1 MAYKIEYYYASSI
14 GKCRKANQD
23 NFSCN
28 GKYME
33 SENQGTGGVK
43 EGVVSVKERPVF
55 GVFDGMGGE
64 ERGEMAAFIASK
76 HMAEFSFSKEGSEK
90 GFFDFCSQAN
100 RQICQ
105 YAEENQVSSMGTTAA
120 ILRFEKKKS
129 CLCNIG
135 DSKIFLFD
143 GSNLTQLSY
152 DHVGIAAFGRKPP
165 LTQNLVIPEEEM
177 IIEPYVA
184 AGEYKDGEVY
194 LICSDGITDMLPNQ
208 QIQQILTEDPGRTAA
223 EKLLEGA
230 LINGGR
236 DNITFILMYVKK
248 KKLSLFGRK
257 KR

>member
-1 MAYKIEYYYASSI
+1 MACMIEYYYASSI

-23 NFSCN
+23 NFSCR
-28 GKYME
+28 GEYME
-33 SENQGTGGVK
+33 SENQGTGGVQKGTCSTK
-43 EGVVSVKERPVF
+43 EQPVF

-64 ERGEMAAFIASK
+64 ERGEMAAYIASK
-76 HMAEFSFSKEGSEK
+76 HMSEFDFGKEGAEK
-90 GFFDFCSQAN
+90 DFFTFCTQAN

-120 ILRFEKKKS
+120 IIRFEKKKS

-135 DSKIFLFD
+135 DSKIFLFSE
-143 GSNLTQLSY
+143 GNLTQLSY

-165 LTQNLVIPEEEM
+165 LTQNLGIPEDEM

-184 AGEYKDGEVY
+184 AGEFTPGEVY
-194 LICSDGITDMLPNQ
+194 LICSDGITDMLSEQ
-208 QIQQILTEDPGRTAA
+208 QIQQILSENPGKEAA

-230 LINGGR
+230 LVNGGR

-248 KKLSLFGRK
+248 QKQSLFGFL

>member
-1 MAYKIEYYYASSI
+1 MNCIIEYYYASSI

-28 GKYME
+28 GEFME

-43 EGVVSVKERPVF
+43 EGTASVKKLPVF

-64 ERGEMAAFIASK
+64 ERGEMAAFIASR
-76 HMAEFSFSKEGSEK
+76 HMSEFDFGKESGEK
-90 GFFDFCSQAN
+90 GFFTFCTQAN

-105 YAEENQVSSMGTTAA
+105 YATENEVSSMGTTAA
-120 ILRFEKKKS
+120 ILRFEKNKS
-129 CLCNIG
+129 ILCNIG
-135 DSKIFLFD
+135 DSKIFLFNE
-143 GSNLTQLSY
+143 GNLTQLSY

-165 LTQNLVIPEEEM
+165 LTQNLGIPEDEM

-184 AGEYKDGEVY
+184 AGDYAPGEIY
-194 LICSDGITDMLPNQ
+194 LICSDGITDMLTQ
-208 QIQQILTEDPGRTAA
+208 LQIQQILTEHSGREAA

-230 LINGGR
+230 LVSGGR

-248 KKLSLFGRK
+248 QKLFGFK